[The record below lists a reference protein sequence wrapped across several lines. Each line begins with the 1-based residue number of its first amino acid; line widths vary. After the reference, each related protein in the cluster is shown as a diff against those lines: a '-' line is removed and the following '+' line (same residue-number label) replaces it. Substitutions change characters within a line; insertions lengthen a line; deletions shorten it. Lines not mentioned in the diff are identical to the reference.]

1 MAEIV
6 SERTPLTGVAPR
18 KPTFLRRAFWF
29 LMPSFVAN
37 HLNPARDEQAAPPKP
52 FPTSY
57 LNSLRG
63 IASLVV
69 VFQHNSSE
77 YFESNYRGW
86 GDRAGDRHVIQL
98 PLIRVLVSGGFMVA
112 LFFAIS
118 GFGLAYGPLDRIY
131 RGDADAAVG
140 GLPSSLFRRPLRLFL
155 PAVPVVVVC
164 AVMKR
169 FEVLYGHQQRRPI
182 PFTGEPGMLGLLVAT
197 WRGFMAVIRVE
208 GDALDKLQL
217 WTLSIE
223 FQGSLV
229 VFLCCLAFARTKP
242 NVRISC
248 IFLLAIFYMGLS
260 LWPLS
265 LFLAGMILA
274 EMRLRRRVIER
285 SGPCRTA
292 ATISWWA
299 LFTASL
305 FFGGWPTHGNWRGQ
319 DFGSQFPQF

>member
-6 SERTPLTGVAPR
+6 SESSPLTGVVLPR
-18 KPTFLRRAFWF
+18 KPTIVRRVFRV

-37 HLNPARDEQAAPPKP
+37 YFHPAQDEEGVAAPPKP
-52 FPTSY
+52 LFPTSY

-63 IASLVV
+63 IASLIV

-86 GDRAGDRHVIQL
+86 GDQADDHYIIQL
-98 PLIRVLVSGGFMVA
+98 PFIRVLVSGGFMVA
-112 LFFAIS
+112 IFFVIS
-118 GFGLAYGPLDRIY
+118 GFSLTYGPLERIY
-131 RGDADAAVG
+131 RGDTDAAIG
-140 GLPSSLFRRPLRLFL
+140 SLPSSLFRRPFRLFL
-155 PAVPVVVVC
+155 PAVPIVIIC
-164 AVMKR
+164 TIMKR
-169 FEVLYGHQQRRPI
+169 FEVLYGHQQRKPI
-182 PFTGEPGMLGLLVAT
+182 PFTDEPGILGLLMAT

-208 GDALDKLQL
+208 GDTLDKLQL

-229 VFLCCLAFARTKP
+229 VFLCCLAFARTSP

-265 LFLAGMILA
+265 LFLAD
-274 EMRLRRRVIER
+274 
-285 SGPCRTA
+285 A
-292 ATISWWA
+292 ASSSFDRA
-299 LFTASL
+299 V
-305 FFGGWPTHGNWRGQ
+305 
-319 DFGSQFPQF
+319 